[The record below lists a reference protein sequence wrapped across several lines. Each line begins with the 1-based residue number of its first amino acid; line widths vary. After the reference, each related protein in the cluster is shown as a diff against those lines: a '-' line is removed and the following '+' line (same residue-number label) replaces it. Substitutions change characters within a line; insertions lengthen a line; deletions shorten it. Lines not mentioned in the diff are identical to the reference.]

1 MLGRRS
7 EAEKY
12 SKDPTF
18 LGVRQNSD
26 TTNRVTRGQNIFL
39 HEISTTF
46 QQKILLHT

>member
-7 EAEKY
+7 EVEKY

-26 TTNRVTRGQNIFL
+26 TINGATRGQNIFL

-46 QQKILLHT
+46 QRKILLHT